1 MGKKDKKKTIP
12 SIVATEGTMG
22 GRPRLN
28 GTRLDLAWYVA
39 NRNQPRAWFDESWP
53 YLTDADHALF
63 EAVVYEVIGAL
74 EDKCVL
80 EIREVIDARLHRL
93 QSKDS
98 VAKHG

>member
-74 EDKCVL
+74 ED
-80 EIREVIDARLHRL
+80 EGAASGGHDAARLHRL
-93 QSKDS
+93 QSVNS

>member
-1 MGKKDKKKTIP
+1 MGKKARIP

-39 NRNQPRAWFDESWP
+39 NRNQPRAWFDRWW

-74 EDKCVL
+74 ED
-80 EIREVIDARLHRL
+80 EGAAIGGHDAARLHRL
-93 QSKDS
+93 QSDGA
-98 VAKHG
+98 VAEHG